1 MNTTK
6 AYKNVI
12 QIILAIGLFITAMG
26 TACEDNPCADGS
38 ACGLTS
44 PVTEVERAIINAV
57 DDDCTDNVLSG
68 C

>member
-12 QIILAIGLFITAMG
+12 QMVLAIGLFITAMG
-26 TACEDNPCADGS
+26 MACDDG
-38 ACGLTS
+38 
-44 PVTEVERAIINAV
+44 PVGEPIVTDVINAGANANGDGQV
-57 DDDCTDNVLSG
+57 DTTPCNGIV